1 MPNWTQN
8 QQNAIHSTNGSI
20 LVSASAGSGKT
31 AVLVERV
38 ISRIT
43 DKKNPTP
50 ADRMLVVTY
59 TKAAA
64 AEMKERI
71 IARLYDLIKANPYDS
86 HLRYQ
91 QLKLQNA
98 HISTIHS
105 FCNQLVR
112 ENFYSLGVSKD
123 FRIADDGELSVLKND
138 AIDDVFDTL
147 YSKENNGS
155 VTLYN
160 FNSIFPY
167 GLTVPLSE
175 INALARFKID
185 KSQIHLLLCGI
196 KKVRITTI
204 PIVHEIEFKED
215 EIGCKLYEKLSNAVS
230 SECAF

>member
-1 MPNWTQN
+1 MTMYKFNVF
-8 QQNAIHSTNGSI
+8 SFF
-20 LVSASAGSGKT
+20 
-31 AVLVERV
+31 V
-38 ISRIT
+38 ISIIVVSCGSAYRVCENTYQIGYEYKPFAEEGCRVLYSPLCEKGSLYVVVSIESDRLNFT
-43 DKKNPTP
+43 PEPT
-50 ADRMLVVTY
+50 L
-59 TKAAA
+59 
-64 AEMKERI
+64 
-71 IARLYDLIKANPYDS
+71 L
-86 HLRYQ
+86 
-91 QLKLQNA
+91 
-98 HISTIHS
+98 
-105 FCNQLVR
+105 
-112 ENFYSLGVSKD
+112 
-123 FRIADDGELSVLKND
+123 LKN
-138 AIDDVFDTL
+138 FNGDTIKLEGESL

-204 PIVHEIEFKED
+204 PIVHEIEFKDD

>member
-8 QQNAIHSTNGSI
+8 QQNAINSTNGSS

-86 HLRYQ
+86 HLR
-91 QLKLQNA
+91 
-98 HISTIHS
+98 IS
-105 FCNQLVR
+105 N
-112 ENFYSLGVSKD
+112 
-123 FRIADDGELSVLKND
+123 
-138 AIDDVFDTL
+138 
-147 YSKENNGS
+147 
-155 VTLYN
+155 
-160 FNSIFPY
+160 
-167 GLTVPLSE
+167 
-175 INALARFKID
+175 
-185 KSQIHLLLCGI
+185 
-196 KKVRITTI
+196 
-204 PIVHEIEFKED
+204 
-215 EIGCKLYEKLSNAVS
+215 
-230 SECAF
+230 

>member
-43 DKKNPTP
+43 DKNNPTP

-105 FCNQLVR
+105 FCSQLVR

-147 YSKENNGS
+147 YSKENNLS
-155 VTLYN
+155 FLNIVEA
-160 FNSIFPY
+160 FP
-167 GLTVPLSE
+167 T
-175 INALARFKID
+175 IRT
-185 KSQIHLLLCGI
+185 I
-196 KKVRITTI
+196 K
-204 PIVHEIEFKED
+204 H
-215 EIGCKLYEKLSNAVS
+215 
-230 SECAF
+230 